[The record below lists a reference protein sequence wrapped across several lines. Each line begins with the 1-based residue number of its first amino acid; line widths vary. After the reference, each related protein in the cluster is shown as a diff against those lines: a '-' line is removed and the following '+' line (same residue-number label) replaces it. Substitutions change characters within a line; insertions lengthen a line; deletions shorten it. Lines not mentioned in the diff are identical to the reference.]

1 MGSEL
6 KRKLDYSDL
15 QVTPDDGRRYELVEG
30 NLFVTPSPSPLH
42 QWVSKR
48 LQRQLEDYFEARPGG
63 GVYDAPVDLIL
74 TAHDALVPDLVV
86 VADASGVTRRGIEK
100 PPLLVV
106 EVLSPSTR
114 HMDLTTKARRYAE
127 LGVAHYWT
135 VDPEARLLRC
145 HRLAGGQFRFVV
157 EAAGDAT
164 LAHPDWDGLTIDLAP
179 LWRQPGAE

>member
-42 QWVSKR
+42 QGIVRELLLR
-48 LQRQLEDYFEARPGG
+48 LVAYFHGRDLGI
-63 GVYDAPVDLIL
+63 VYVAPIDLVL
-74 TAHDALVPDLVV
+74 AAHDVLVPDLVV

-106 EVLSPSTR
+106 EILSPSTR

-127 LGVAHYWT
+127 LGVGHYWT

-157 EAAGDAT
+157 EAVGDAT
-164 LAHPDWDGLTIDLAP
+164 LAHPDWDGLTIDVAP